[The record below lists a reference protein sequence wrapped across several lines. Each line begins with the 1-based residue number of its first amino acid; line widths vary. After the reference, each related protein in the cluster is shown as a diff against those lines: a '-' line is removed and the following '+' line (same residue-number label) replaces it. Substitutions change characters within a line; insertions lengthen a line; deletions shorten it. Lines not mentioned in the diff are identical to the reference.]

1 MCAALGGAPEG
12 EGLRAPSFWG
22 VSGRGRVCGR
32 VPASPAGVRA
42 RDVRQKQ
49 EKMKPSVHF
58 PRPVALF
65 SPPASLPPLGGFLAA
80 PAWIFQQEVN
90 SRKNPSWKLMGAG
103 RGEGGREAEP
113 AGRGQETGWGEGRRP
128 RRPVGQPPCSP
139 RPGCPLCRRGP
150 RPLACVLELVHMV
163 SHMTFVRWRRRGGR
177 RDRRPVYIKI
187 NI

>member
-12 EGLRAPSFWG
+12 EGLRAPSFRG
-22 VSGRGRVCGR
+22 LSGRGRVCGQ

-90 SRKNPSWKLMGAG
+90 SRANPSWKLMGAG
-103 RGEGGREAEP
+103 RGEGAREGGRASQEGP
-113 AGRGQETGWGEGRRP
+113 GDRLGRGAP
-128 RRPVGQPPCSP
+128 APPACWPAALLPTSRVPALQAGSPPPGVCPGTCSH
-139 RPGCPLCRRGP
+139 GVTHDLCQVAAP
-150 RPLACVLELVHMV
+150 
-163 SHMTFVRWRRRGGR
+163 WR
-177 RDRRPVYIKI
+177 DAVTADPSI
-187 NI
+187 